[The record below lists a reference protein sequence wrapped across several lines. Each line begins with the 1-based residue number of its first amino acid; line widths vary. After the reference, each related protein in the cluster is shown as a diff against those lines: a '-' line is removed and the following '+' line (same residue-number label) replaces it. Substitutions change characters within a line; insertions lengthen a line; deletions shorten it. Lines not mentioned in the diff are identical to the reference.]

1 MLKTKKQ
8 LIEDTYDL
16 AMIAAHC
23 QHMEDELQL
32 KYFRSYSETTR
43 EFLKRKRQEGVPL
56 YTLLVLLKEREKTL
70 EKAYNNIFSAYVID
84 AYGKK
89 TEH

>member
-8 LIEDTYDL
+8 LIEDAYDL

-23 QHMEDELQL
+23 QYMEDELQL

-43 EFLKRKRQEGVPL
+43 EFLKRKRQEGVPS
-56 YTLLVLLKEREKTL
+56 YTLLVLLKDREKTL
-70 EKAYNNIFSAYVID
+70 EKQYTNILGAN
-84 AYGKK
+84 GKE

>member
-8 LIEDTYDL
+8 LIEDAYDL

-32 KYFRSYSETTR
+32 KYFRSYSETMR
-43 EFLKRKRQEGVPL
+43 EFLKRKRQEGVPV
-56 YTLLVLLKEREKTL
+56 YTLLVLLKDREKTL
-70 EKAYNNIFSAYVID
+70 EKQYTNILGAN
-84 AYGKK
+84 GKE
-89 TEH
+89 TER